1 MWTLLENNGT
11 LYYWDLNLKKESF
24 NFDEKMKK
32 CFKNGR
38 PKIQSEYCC
47 IAKIKYE
54 TNTGLAIAVWLL
66 RNLFFLRNCVTD
78 LWQMKNKS
86 KLNYTFLL

>member
-47 IAKIKYE
+47 IAKSNMRP
-54 TNTGLAIAVWLL
+54 TLALL
-66 RNLFFLRNCVTD
+66 SLCGC
-78 LWQMKNKS
+78 
-86 KLNYTFLL
+86 